1 MPKPAF
7 KHPWTDEIIDPS
19 DERLIGTGNPP
30 TAPGPV
36 GHGRIPLAHVMATD
50 AQAAAAKQKA
60 DANRSADKRR
70 PHSFPQHT
78 DQ

>member
-7 KHPWTDEIIDPS
+7 KHPWTDEIIDAT

-36 GHGRIPLAHVMATD
+36 GHGRIPLVHVIATD
-50 AQAAAAKQKA
+50 AQANAAKSKA
-60 DANRSADKRR
+60 DSARSTDRRR
-70 PHSFPQHT
+70 PFTFPQHET
-78 DQ
+78 E